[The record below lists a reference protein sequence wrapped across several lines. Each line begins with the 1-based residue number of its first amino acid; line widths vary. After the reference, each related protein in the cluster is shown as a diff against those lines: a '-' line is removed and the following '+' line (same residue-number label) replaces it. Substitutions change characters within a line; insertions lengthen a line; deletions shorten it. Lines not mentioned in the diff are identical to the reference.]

1 LIEFSKH
8 VIFDEITYDR
18 LELVDFVKSFINK
31 CCIVNYAD
39 WQKSTN
45 GKQSY
50 EIPKG
55 YNVVD
60 TKLLNGK
67 IPTDYPEIKKLV
79 DLFKIPIQ
87 ENHVLI
93 SHYDVGFRLDPH
105 TDHACQASIM
115 FPILPED
122 AGAELV
128 FHDVDGEYGPATA
141 FDKYIDSID
150 YKVRYSTTHP
160 TAFTTQVPHSVERV
174 QEERIYLKFMLF
186 DTTFEELKDLCR
198 QGKLFDNTK

>member
-1 LIEFSKH
+1 MIEHSKH
-8 VIFDEITYDR
+8 IVFDEIYYDR
-18 LELVDFVKSFINK
+18 LELSNFVTQFES
-31 CCIVNYAD
+31 CIVNYAD

-50 EIPKG
+50 EIPNG

-60 TKLLNGK
+60 TKLLDGK

-93 SHYDVGFRLDPH
+93 SHYDVGFKLRPH
-105 TDHACQASIM
+105 TDHGCKVSIM
-115 FPILPED
+115 FPIHPED

-128 FHDVDGEYGPATA
+128 FHDVNCDYVPGTA
-141 FDKYIDSID
+141 FDQYLDKVD
-150 YKVRYSTTHP
+150 YKVK
-160 TAFTTQVPHSVERV
+160 
-174 QEERIYLKFMLF
+174 YLSLIHI
-186 DTTFEELKDLCR
+186 
-198 QGKLFDNTK
+198 